1 MPELD
6 WSKEGNEM
14 SHALWGAHR
23 QLALE
28 SRPFL
33 RWAGGK
39 QRWLSTNASILPR
52 FEGQYFEPFL
62 GGGSVFFHLV
72 RRESRPFSAWLGDT
86 NQQLTRAYLDIKN
99 NTEEVIE
106 GLKSMDAAYRAATDK
121 RAFYE
126 RVRDNFNQALPK
138 SHTPEFIFLNATC
151 WNGLWRTNAKGWF
164 NVPFGAPKSDDVLP
178 TADEIR
184 AVAAALSHARIRA
197 SSWKNLVSAAGRGDF
212 VFLDPPYFSDS
223 LQKTGP
229 KYGTEVWG
237 IEKHEELADHLVAMQ
252 ERGVLFVLTNSGEE
266 EMVSLYRHRGL
277 HVSEVMVPRMIN
289 SKTEERQPV
298 GEVIVTNAEF
308 ENEGL
313 TDPGVLLDLDM
324 LRLARRK

>member
-1 MPELD
+1 
-6 WSKEGNEM
+6 M
-14 SHALWGAHR
+14 SSNALWGAQR
-23 QLALE
+23 ELALH

-39 QRWLSTNASILPR
+39 QRWLSANANVLPR

-106 GLKSMDAAYRAATDK
+106 GLHTMGAAYRAATDK

-151 WNGLWRTNAKGWF
+151 WNGLWRTNSKGWF
-164 NVPFGAPKSDDVLP
+164 NVPFGAPKTDDVLP
-178 TADEIR
+178 TSDEIR
-184 AVAAALSHARIRA
+184 AVAAALGHARIRA
-197 SSWKNLVSAAGRGDF
+197 SSWKNLVSAAGKGDF
-212 VFLDPPYFSDS
+212 VFLDPPYYSDS

-229 KYGTEVWG
+229 KYGAEAWG
-237 IEKHEELADHLVAMQ
+237 LELQEELADHLVSMQ

-266 EMVSLYRHRGL
+266 EMVNLYRSRGL
-277 HVSEVMVPRMIN
+277 HVTEVMVSRAIN
-289 SKTEERQPV
+289 SKIDERQPV
-298 GEVIVTNAEF
+298 GEVIVTNAESAF
-308 ENEGL
+308 EGL

-324 LRLARRK
+324 LRRSKGK